1 LTTIDREVVRE
12 HATRILTSVEE
23 ANRVIDE
30 LLRFSQDR
38 VLNLYPHHLDVL
50 LAECVAEC
58 APRADARGIELA
70 LSVAS
75 DVVVSLD
82 KHKVKQAIA
91 NLLDNAVDA
100 STPGSRVDVH
110 ATASDGRVRISVRD
124 RVRAWLPRSATACS
138 PRSPR
143 PSATASVSA

>member
-1 LTTIDREVVRE
+1 M
-12 HATRILTSVEE
+12 
-23 ANRVIDE
+23 
-30 LLRFSQDR
+30 
-38 VLNLYPHHLDVL
+38 
-50 LAECVAEC
+50 
-58 APRADARGIELA
+58 RAARDARGIELA
-70 LSVAS
+70 RSVAS

-124 RVRAWLPRSATACS
+124 RGPSVAATIRDSLFTPFATTKRDGIGLGLTLARELVQAPGGALEWEPAEQATVFVVLLPRAG
-138 PRSPR
+138 
-143 PSATASVSA
+143 